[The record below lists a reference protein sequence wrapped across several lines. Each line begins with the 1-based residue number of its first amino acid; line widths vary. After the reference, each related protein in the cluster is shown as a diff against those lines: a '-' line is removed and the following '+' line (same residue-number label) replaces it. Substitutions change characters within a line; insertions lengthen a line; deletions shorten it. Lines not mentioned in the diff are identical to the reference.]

1 LPPALAGLLAAANRE
16 AEERAWATFVATYT
30 PLLLHT
36 VHRFGHSYD
45 AAMDRYAYVLEQLH
59 RDQFRRLRRFASA
72 GPGRF
77 TTWLVV
83 VARRLCLDYHRRRYG
98 RSRKP
103 AVGRLDLSQ
112 AAVGVRRRLAE
123 LISEEIP
130 LTAIVDYSTPDPEA
144 AAQSSERADAVRAA
158 LRALEPRD
166 RVLLKLRFE
175 RDLPAHAIADVL
187 GFSTQFDVYRRLRVV
202 LALLGKMLPRECLGT
217 SS

>member
-1 LPPALAGLLAAANRE
+1 
-16 AEERAWATFVATYT
+16 
-30 PLLLHT
+30 
-36 VHRFGHSYD
+36 
-45 AAMDRYAYVLEQLH
+45 
-59 RDQFRRLRRFASA
+59 
-72 GPGRF
+72 
-77 TTWLVV
+77 
-83 VARRLCLDYHRRRYG
+83 
-98 RSRKP
+98 
-103 AVGRLDLSQ
+103 
-112 AAVGVRRRLAE
+112 VRRRLAE

-158 LRALEPRD
+158 LRTLEPRD

-175 RDLPAHAIADVL
+175 RELPAHAIADVL